1 MDNLSPVW
9 VKSFDVQYHFEKR
22 ENFKVEVYDVDDE
35 KNLNNF
41 AGHDFAGSCEFSVHE
56 VVTCR
61 DQTLSRSLECQTR
74 AANASGIIKITGE
87 ERNASSQEE
96 VQMKM
101 RASFPSNGGMN
112 FFLIHKN
119 VAGNVWKP
127 IYKSEI
133 QASKSSQYEWNVVNV
148 LSADLA
154 GDDIER
160 EVRIDFYISQKSGKH
175 KHCG

>member
-1 MDNLSPVW
+1 
-9 VKSFDVQYHFEKR
+9 
-22 ENFKVEVYDVDDE
+22 VDDE

-41 AGHDFAGSCEFSVHE
+41 AGHDKAGSCEFSVHE

-61 DQTLSRSLECQTR
+61 DQTLARPLENTSR
-74 AANASGIIKITGE
+74 AAGASGTIKITGE

-112 FFLIHKN
+112 FFLIHKQ

-133 QASKSSQYEWNVVNV
+133 QPARSGHYEWNVVNV